1 MPYELVNVGHAG
13 AIIDPGNWNFAAL
26 TEFLTENF
34 CARAANEKLEQGVPG
49 KGMRPTSQE

>member
-1 MPYELVNVGHAG
+1 LVNVGHAG